1 MKQVVLKSGLSYA
14 DADALDAAVEAIFA
28 ASEKAAALGPH
39 SRVLLKPNLLAKH
52 APEKAVTTHPVVVA
66 AVADALHRRGVTDIT
81 LADSSGGIYTESS
94 MRAIYKASGL
104 AGVCEEKN
112 LRFWEQTTSGRKAA
126 NGLRCKE
133 FNLLTPVIESDF
145 IIDLPKVKTHVMTG
159 MTCAVKNLFGCVPG
173 LQKAEFHMRF
183 PDREQFGEMLVDLC
197 ETVAPA
203 LTIADGIVALE
214 GDGPAGGTPK
224 VMGILLGSEDP
235 YLLDL
240 AVAKLIGI
248 TPEKVPYLA
257 AAMRRG
263 LCAKQFPEEALASGS
278 DPLVPAEGFVLP
290 SSYADIT
297 FGDQVPTGLRWA
309 TPMVT
314 RFAAPHPVIRR
325 AKCIGCGKCAEI
337 CPGRTI
343 EVKNKKAKIKK
354 DDCIRC
360 FCCHEMC
367 PVKAID
373 VKSLPFFKL

>member
-52 APEKAVTTHPVVVA
+52 APEKAVTTHPMVVA

-112 LRFWEQTTSGRKAA
+112 LRLWEQTTSGRKAA

-263 LCAKQFPEEALASGS
+263 LCAKQFSEKALASGS
-278 DPLVPAEGFVLP
+278 GPLVPAEGFVLP

>member
-1 MKQVVLKSGLSYA
+1 MKQVLLKSGLSYA
-14 DADALDAAVEAIFA
+14 DADALNAAVEAIFS
-28 ASEKAAALGPH
+28 ASEKATALGPG
-39 SRVLLKPNLLAKH
+39 SKVLLKPNLLAKH
-52 APEKAVTTHPVVVA
+52 TPEKAVTTHPAVVA

-81 LADSSGGIYTESS
+81 LADSSGGIYTENT

-104 AGVCEEKN
+104 AGVCEAKQ
-112 LRFWEQTTSGRKAA
+112 LHLWGQTTSGRKAA
-126 NGLRCKE
+126 NGVRCKE
-133 FNLLTPVIESDF
+133 FNLLTPVLESDF
-145 IIDLPKVKTHVMTG
+145 IIDLPKIKTHVMTG

-214 GDGPAGGTPK
+214 GDGPAGGSPK
-224 VMGILLGSEDP
+224 VLGILLGSEDP

-240 AVAKLIGI
+240 AAAKLIGI
-248 TPEKVPYLA
+248 APQKVPYLA

-263 LCAKQFPEEALASGS
+263 LCAQSFSDEALAPNS
-278 DPLVPAEGFVLP
+278 DPLMPVSDFVLP

-314 RFAAPHPVIRR
+314 RFAAPHPVVRR

-343 EVKNKKAKIKK
+343 ELKDKKAKIKK
-354 DDCIRC
+354 SGCIRC